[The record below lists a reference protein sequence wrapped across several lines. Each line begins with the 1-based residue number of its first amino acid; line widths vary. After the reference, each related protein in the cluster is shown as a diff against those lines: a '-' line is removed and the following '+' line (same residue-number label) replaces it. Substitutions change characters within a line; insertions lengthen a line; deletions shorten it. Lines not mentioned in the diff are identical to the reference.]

1 MFIQAAGTATPSV
14 AAKLIS
20 KLEEDSTE
28 EDQWVARAIPGSL
41 YLAGAD
47 TVSSSRI
54 IGYATHH

>member
-28 EDQWVARAIPGSL
+28 EDLWIARAVPAKLQCIWVAPTL
-41 YLAGAD
+41 
-47 TVSSSRI
+47 
-54 IGYATHH
+54 